1 MGGSSVLPVHRDGA
15 EVEDGCGAAHDV
27 ERDPNV
33 AKLVAENPVSLQV
46 VGYGEDHHQTGDKE
60 VADGQRDDEQV
71 AHFPQRPVS
80 IDIRLQK
87 KINFRQ
93 PICPSH
99 LPICVDG
106 DADQQVTGDG
116 QEDDHSQEKAFEIVS
131 NKFFRYQKMLEMDNR
146 VSTQTEVKFALGRGY

>member
-1 MGGSSVLPVHRDGA
+1 MASETMNKLPTFRNVL
-15 EVEDGCGAAHDV
+15 
-27 ERDPNV
+27 
-33 AKLVAENPVSLQV
+33 
-46 VGYGEDHHQTGDKE
+46 
-60 VADGQRDDEQV
+60 
-71 AHFPQRPVS
+71 F
-80 IDIRLQK
+80 RLTFDYK

-116 QEDDHSQEKAFEIVS
+116 QEDDHSQEEAFEIIS
-131 NKFFRYQKMLEMDNR
+131 NKFFHYQKMLEMDNR

>member
-1 MGGSSVLPVHRDGA
+1 MGGASVLPVHRDGA

-27 ERDPNV
+27 ECDPNV

-87 KINFRQ
+87 NQFPPANLSQSFTDLCRRRCR
-93 PICPSH
+93 PASYRRR
-99 LPICVDG
+99 
-106 DADQQVTGDG
+106 TG
-116 QEDDHSQEKAFEIVS
+116 
-131 NKFFRYQKMLEMDNR
+131 R
-146 VSTQTEVKFALGRGY
+146 